1 MRRQPV
7 THSTLLDLMNNSAG
21 RGVSPSVRDAHG
33 QANGAHSETCSRCER
48 RKMAAQAS
56 SQLLDSLRRAPDSE
70 IDRIKRVLG
79 VDALVF
85 SEGMTF
91 IER

>member
-7 THSTLLDLMNNSAG
+7 THSTLLDLMNNAAV
-21 RGVSPSVRDAHG
+21 RGVSPSVRDAHDH
-33 QANGAHSETCSRCER
+33 ASGAHSGTCSKCER
-48 RKMAAQAS
+48 RKMAAEAAS
-56 SQLLDSLRRAPDSE
+56 RLVDSLRRAPDSE

>member
-1 MRRQPV
+1 
-7 THSTLLDLMNNSAG
+7 
-21 RGVSPSVRDAHG
+21 
-33 QANGAHSETCSRCER
+33 
-48 RKMAAQAS
+48 MAAQAS